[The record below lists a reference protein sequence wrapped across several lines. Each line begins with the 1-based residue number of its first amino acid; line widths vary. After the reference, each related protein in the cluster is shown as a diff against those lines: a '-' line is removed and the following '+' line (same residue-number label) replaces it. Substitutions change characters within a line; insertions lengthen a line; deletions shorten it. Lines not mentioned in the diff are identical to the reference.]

1 MAEAIAKGSYNMEKT
16 SLGQHISQQ
25 FNAELEDIRNRVL
38 TMGGLVEQQI
48 ADAMTAIVEGDDHM
62 ADIVINNDYKV
73 NAMEVALDEECNR
86 VLARR
91 QPTAGDLRLI
101 VAVIK
106 TITDLERIGD
116 EAERIARMSQHASAS
131 DDMRV
136 HPVQIQHLGDQVR
149 QMVHQALDAFA
160 RMDTE
165 LAVQVWREDLKVDKE
180 YEAIMRQL
188 ITFMMAD
195 PRSIPRVLDIMWSA
209 RSLERIGDRAR
220 NICEYVIYLVK
231 GKDVRHTSLENMEAQ
246 VRADHPPQ

>member
-1 MAEAIAKGSYNMEKT
+1 MEKT

-62 ADIVINNDYKV
+62 AEIVINNDYKV

-160 RMDTE
+160 RMDTV
-165 LAVQVWREDLKVDKE
+165 LAVQVWREDLKVDNE
-180 YEAIMRQL
+180 YESIMRQL

-246 VRADHPPQ
+246 VRADRPPQA

>member
-1 MAEAIAKGSYNMEKT
+1 MEKT
-16 SLGQHISQQ
+16 SIGQHISQQ
-25 FNAELEDIRNRVL
+25 FNSELEDIRNRVL

-48 ADAMTAIVEGDDHM
+48 ADAMTALVEGDDRM
-62 ADIVINNDYKV
+62 ADLVINNDYKV
-73 NAMEVALDEECNR
+73 NAMEVALDEECSR

-91 QPTAGDLRLI
+91 QPTAGDLRLV

-116 EAERIARMSQHASAS
+116 EAERVARMGQHASGRA
-131 DDMRV
+131 DDRRV

-165 LAVQVWREDLKVDKE
+165 LALQVWREDLKVDKE
-180 YEAIMRQL
+180 YESIMRQL
-188 ITFMMAD
+188 ITFMMTD

-246 VRADHPPQ
+246 VRIDHPPQG

>member
-1 MAEAIAKGSYNMEKT
+1 MEKMGI
-16 SLGQHISQQ
+16 GQHISQQ

-38 TMGGLVEQQI
+38 TMGGVVEQQL
-48 ADAMTAIVEGDDHM
+48 ADAMTAIVEGDERM
-62 ADIVINNDYKV
+62 AEVVVNGDYKV

-91 QPTAGDLRLI
+91 QPAAGDLRLI

-116 EAERIARMSQHASAS
+116 EAERIARMAQHVGSGE
-131 DDMRV
+131 DMRV
-136 HPVQIQHLGDQVR
+136 HPAQIGHLGDQVR
-149 QMVHQALDAFA
+149 QMVHSALDAFA

-180 YEAIMRQL
+180 YEAIVRQL
-188 ITFMMAD
+188 ITFMMED
-195 PRSIPRVLDIMWSA
+195 PRSIPRVLDIMWAA

-231 GKDVRHTSLENMEAQ
+231 GKDVRHTSLEHMEAQ
-246 VRADHPPQ
+246 ARADHAKSRE